1 VNRVH
6 HWYCAR
12 EAWKRRVREE
22 LVPPALAGIDLGEH
36 VLEVGPGFGP
46 ATEVLVRRAPAVTA
60 LELDPVLAEGLRER
74 LGGEVEIVE
83 GDGRSMPFEDA
94 SFTAAVCFTMLHHVP
109 SPQAQDELFREVWR
123 VLRPGAP
130 FAGTDSSG
138 RGIGFALLHIGDTR
152 VVIDPA
158 TLAERLARLGFED
171 VAVSARRDGFRFSAR
186 RPLL

>member
-1 VNRVH
+1 
-6 HWYCAR
+6 
-12 EAWKRRVREE
+12 
-22 LVPPALAGIDLGEH
+22 VPLALAGLDLGDH

-46 ATEVLVRRAPAVTA
+46 ATEVLARRVPAVTA
-60 LELDPVLAEGLRER
+60 LEVDPALARGLRDR
-74 LGGEVEIVE
+74 LGDKVEIVD

-94 SFTAAVCFTMLHHVP
+94 SFSAAVCFTMLHHVP
-109 SPQAQDELFREVWR
+109 SPHAQDELFREVRR
-123 VLRPGAP
+123 VLQPGAP

-158 TLAERLARLGFED
+158 TLAERLERLGFED

-186 RPLL
+186 RPRL